1 MTLLIFVLLSH
12 SAVALSQVLCN
23 FTPIALP
30 IKNVDLPNAGVAR
43 GIAMSVGTPPK
54 EYAFLPKLLV
64 QKYLR
69 FLVTND

>member
-1 MTLLIFVLLSH
+1 MTLSVFVLLSLLP
-12 SAVALSQVLCN
+12 AVALSQVLCN

-43 GIAMSVGTPPK
+43 GIAMSVGTPLK

-64 QKYLR
+64 QSIY
-69 FLVTND
+69 VS